1 MAVCAA
7 MAYVGADGLDD
18 CPAEPMVPKYLMGE
32 SKDNTI
38 HKLEKVSNSNDPYD
52 IQKIKKSKGSKIQK
66 IDPKRSKN
74 TTVAGM
80 LFIALAASAV
90 TASVAFFACTRV
102 VDSAIPLKWRD
113 PVRGIIRSTCYIPSI
128 APQRF
133 HEI

>member
-1 MAVCAA
+1 MAVCVA

-18 CPAEPMVPKYLMGE
+18 CPAEPMIPKYLMGE
-32 SKDNTI
+32 SKGNTFHKRRFPIPTI
-38 HKLEKVSNSNDPYD
+38 HK
-52 IQKIKKSKGSKIQK
+52 IQDRK
-66 IDPKRSKN
+66 IDPKLSQN

-113 PVRGIIRSTCYIPSI
+113 PVRKLFRQIIISPTPT
-128 APQRF
+128 
-133 HEI
+133 

>member
-52 IQKIKKSKGSKIQK
+52 IERLKNPK
-66 IDPKRSKN
+66 DPRSK
-74 TTVAGM
+74 
-80 LFIALAASAV
+80 
-90 TASVAFFACTRV
+90 
-102 VDSAIPLKWRD
+102 K
-113 PVRGIIRSTCYIPSI
+113 
-128 APQRF
+128 
-133 HEI
+133 